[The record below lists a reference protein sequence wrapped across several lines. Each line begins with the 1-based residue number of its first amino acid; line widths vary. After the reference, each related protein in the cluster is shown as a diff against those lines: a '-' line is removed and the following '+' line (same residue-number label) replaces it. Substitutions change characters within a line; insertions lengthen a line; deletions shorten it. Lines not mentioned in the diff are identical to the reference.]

1 MDPVRKLKCI
11 IAVIVILVLY
21 GFLISKLNASDLH
34 FYDMWGQNKQTGLM
48 VAARI
53 WESDKEGNLH
63 GKVYDEMSVQDQCN
77 GTWVGYGVAQVG
89 CGNGYQ
95 YVLRVVE
102 K

>member
-1 MDPVRKLKCI
+1 MLAGI
-11 IAVIVILVLY
+11 IVSL
-21 GFLISKLNASDLH
+21 FNADATELH
-34 FYDMWGQNKQTGLM
+34 FYDVYGQNRQTGLM
-48 VAARI
+48 VAGRL

-63 GKVYDEMSVQDQCN
+63 GKVYDEMTVQDQCN

-89 CGNGYQ
+89 CGNGHQ